1 MSLFDTFDP
10 DSEEIV
16 RFELQRS
23 YRPMEDFPETI
34 VMTFQDK
41 TFQALE
47 NVCPTEVITTLREG
61 RDVPVHKLRWNGRDI
76 GIFQTLVGGA
86 GTAGLLEEA
95 LVMGAKKV
103 LLYGSCGVLD
113 LALAAGHFILPTQA
127 YRDEGTSYHY
137 MPPGDYVDVPTAG
150 RLAEIFTELH
160 YPHVSGRIWTT
171 DAIYRET
178 RNKMEARRKEG
189 CIAVDMECASLMAA
203 GRFRNIPVYQ
213 FIYAEDSL
221 DGEAWDART
230 MLSDHQDSAYETYLQ
245 IVLETA
251 IRL

>member
-76 GIFQTLVGGA
+76 GIFQTLIGGA

-137 MPPGDYVDVPTAG
+137 LPVGNYVDVPTAR
-150 RLAEIFTELH
+150 RLGEIFDELRLP
-160 YPHVSGRIWTT
+160 YVEGRVWTT

-178 RNKMEARRKEG
+178 RGNMEKRKADG
-189 CIAVDMECASLMAA
+189 CIAVDMECASAMAVA
-203 GRFRNIPVYQ
+203 QFRGASVYQ
-213 FIYAEDSL
+213 FLYAEDSL
-221 DGEAWDART
+221 DGDAWDPRT
-230 MLSDHQDSAYETYLQ
+230 MGDVPASDYEKYLR
-245 IVLETA
+245 VALEVA
-251 IRL
+251 SRL

>member
-137 MPPGDYVDVPTAG
+137 LPVGNYVDVPTAR
-150 RLAEIFTELH
+150 RLGEIFDELRLP
-160 YPHVSGRIWTT
+160 YVEGRVWTT

-178 RNKMEARRKEG
+178 RGNMEKRKADG
-189 CIAVDMECASLMAA
+189 CIAVDMECASAMAVA
-203 GRFRNIPVYQ
+203 QFRGASVYQ
-213 FIYAEDSL
+213 FLYAEDSL
-221 DGEAWDART
+221 DGDAWDPRT
-230 MLSDHQDSAYETYLQ
+230 MGDVPASDYEKYLR
-245 IVLETA
+245 VALEVA
-251 IRL
+251 SRL

>member
-61 RDVPVHKLRWNGRDI
+61 RDVPVHKLRWNGRGI

-137 MPPGDYVDVPTAG
+137 LPVGDYVDVPTAR
-150 RLAEIFTELH
+150 RLGEIFDELRLP
-160 YPHVSGRIWTT
+160 YVEGRVWTT

-178 RNKMEARRKEG
+178 RGNMEKRKADG
-189 CIAVDMECASLMAA
+189 CIAVDMECASAMAVA
-203 GRFRNIPVYQ
+203 QFRGASVYQ
-213 FIYAEDSL
+213 FLYAEDSL
-221 DGEAWDART
+221 DGDAWDPRT
-230 MLSDHQDSAYETYLQ
+230 MGDVPASDYEKYLR
-245 IVLETA
+245 VALEVA
-251 IRL
+251 SRL